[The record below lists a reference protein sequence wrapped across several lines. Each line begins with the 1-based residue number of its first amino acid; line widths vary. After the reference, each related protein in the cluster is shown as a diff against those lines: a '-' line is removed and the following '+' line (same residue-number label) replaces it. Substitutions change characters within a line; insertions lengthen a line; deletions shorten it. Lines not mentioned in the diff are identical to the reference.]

1 MVAGTESGV
10 FGIIEIEAESIDE
23 EEDEED
29 QNNKKEKKIL
39 QEEFK
44 ELGRYHTKSINGIR
58 ELGDTT
64 QIVTI
69 SQDHQLNIWEATNQQ
84 VLA

>member
-1 MVAGTESGV
+1 MN
-10 FGIIEIEAESIDE
+10 SIQE
-23 EEDEED
+23 EEED

-44 ELGRYHTKSINGIR
+44 ELGRYHTKSVNGIR

-64 QIVTI
+64 QLVTI
-69 SQDHQLNIWEATNQQ
+69 S
-84 VLA
+84 